1 MAKSYKIQSLA
12 LILTLFSGCATTPDN
27 GADSAKP
34 RLNSE
39 ALSTCEPLQTTDFA
53 FTSMADGDSEIY
65 LYQARTA
72 AIVKITDNDT
82 QDHWATWSP
91 DGRMLAFHSL
101 RDGNREIYI
110 KVFPDGDQVN
120 TSQHTEQDLVPSWS
134 PNGNYIVYYS
144 SRDAPWDGEGPIGG
158 SLYVMR
164 VQGAVV
170 GRIQTE
176 PFFSP
181 SLIAW
186 SPDSSTLFYA
196 RFASGKEGIYSLDLN
211 TGEETALLALEG
223 AYPGVASAN
232 PAQGTVDYY
241 VEQDGNV
248 NIYQLSLVD
257 GFSRKLTLNEGK
269 HYYAD
274 WSPDR
279 SALLITSAQD
289 EVGQLYDIRCIAADG
304 SYDVPVIDGAA
315 DARSAAWRRNI
326 KLEID

>member
-1 MAKSYKIQSLA
+1 MVNFPRIQALA
-12 LILTLFSGCATTPDN
+12 LILALLSGCATTAEID
-27 GADSAKP
+27 ADSAKP

-39 ALSTCEPLQTTDFA
+39 ALSACGPMQTTDFA
-53 FTSMADGDSEIY
+53 FTSMADGDSEIF

-72 AIVKITDNDT
+72 SIVKVTDNDV

-120 TSQHTEQDLVPSWS
+120 TSQNPEQDLVPSWS

-144 SRDAPWDGEGPIGG
+144 SRDEPWSGEGPIGG
-158 SLYVMR
+158 NLYVMR

-176 PFFSP
+176 PFFSS

-196 RFASGKEGIYSLDLN
+196 RFASGKEGIYSLDLK

-241 VEQDGNV
+241 VEQDGYV
-248 NIYQLSLVD
+248 NIYQLSLTD
-257 GFSRKLTLNEGK
+257 GLSRKLTPNEGK
-269 HYYAD
+269 HYFAN

-279 SALLITSAQD
+279 SALLVTSAQD
-289 EVGQLYDIRCIAADG
+289 EAGQLYDIRCIAADG
-304 SYDVPVIDGAA
+304 SYDVPVIDGVA
-315 DARSAAWRRNI
+315 DARSAAWRPNI
-326 KLEID
+326 QLEID